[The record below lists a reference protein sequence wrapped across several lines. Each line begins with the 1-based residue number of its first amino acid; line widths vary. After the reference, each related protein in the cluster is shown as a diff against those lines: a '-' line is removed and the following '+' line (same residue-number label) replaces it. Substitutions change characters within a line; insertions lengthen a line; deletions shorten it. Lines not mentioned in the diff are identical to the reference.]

1 MANAAR
7 PPASSCG
14 LVSACPAAAPKG
26 SGCVTAAVVP
36 STSTGVVAVV
46 EAVVPKTSGVVVE
59 ADGVTVSDVGVSDG
73 VDEVDSVGVDDGVV
87 AGVVQ
92 VSGHVGVVAGVVQVA
107 GHVGVVGGVVQVS
120 GHVGVVVGVQVS
132 GHVGVVAGAHLCLC
146 GAHDTVVEWWPWPD
160 EPFACAAVTP
170 APSRTS
176 PATVANTPARTLSI
190 FMVSPCLWSS
200 PSHLEG
206 RGTMF
211 ANSTN
216 RRVSDYL

>member
-87 AGVVQ
+87 A
-92 VSGHVGVVAGVVQVA
+92 
-107 GHVGVVGGVVQVS
+107 GVVQVS

>member
-1 MANAAR
+1 VANAAR

-87 AGVVQ
+87 A
-92 VSGHVGVVAGVVQVA
+92 
-107 GHVGVVGGVVQVS
+107 GVVQVS